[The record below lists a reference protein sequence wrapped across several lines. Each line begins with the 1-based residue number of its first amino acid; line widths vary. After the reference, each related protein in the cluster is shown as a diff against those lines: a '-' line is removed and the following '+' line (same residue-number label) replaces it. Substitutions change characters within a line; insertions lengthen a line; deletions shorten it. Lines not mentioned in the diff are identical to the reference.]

1 MSPRRQS
8 GFALTELIVSMAI
21 VSVVM
26 MATLSAFASFHR
38 DERQNRL
45 HNESTDMARLA
56 MERMTAQLRN
66 LSGPNDN
73 VPESVEKAEPFDLVF
88 LTVDPVK
95 PVGSLNARN
104 IKRVRY
110 CVGAASGGRAPLIR
124 MEQEWDSVAK
134 PPGFSTTT
142 CANTTATAGGWEV
155 TAIVAND
162 LVNTTQATPAPV
174 FTYMP
179 AGAAL
184 DEITAIRAEL
194 NVDVNPNER
203 PAAVSLGS
211 GVFLR
216 NQNRKPVA
224 SCSALATDNGM
235 QVALNGSA
243 SEDPEG
249 FNLKTYTWYVNGE
262 KISAI
267 QGVVGV
273 WTATSPGTYTFTI
286 EVEDQGNLSATGTCT
301 ATVVG

>member
-1 MSPRRQS
+1 MSPGRQE
-8 GFALTELIVSMAI
+8 GFALVELLVSMAI
-21 VSVVM
+21 VTVVM
-26 MATLSAFASFHR
+26 MATLSAFAAFNK

-56 MERMTAQLRN
+56 IERMTAQLRN

-73 VPESVEKAEPFDLVF
+73 VPESVEKASPFDLVF

-124 MEQEWDSVAK
+124 MEQEWQVQN
-134 PPGFSTTT
+134 PPPAFSTAS
-142 CANTTATAGGWEV
+142 CIDDGVGGWEI
-155 TAIVAND
+155 TAVVAND
-162 LVNTTQATPAPV
+162 VVNTTQATPTPI
-174 FTYMP
+174 FTYRP
-179 AGAAL
+179 AASPL
-184 DEITAIRAEL
+184 NEITSIRADL
-194 NVDVNPNER
+194 KVDVNPNER
-203 PAAVSLGS
+203 PEAVSLGS

-224 SCSALATDNGM
+224 ACTAVPTGNGR
-235 QVALNGSA
+235 QVAVNGSA

-249 FNLKTYTWYVNGE
+249 FNLKAYAWSVNGQP
-262 KISAI
+262 INGITGA
-267 QGVVGV
+267 VGV
-273 WTATSPGTYTFTI
+273 WTAPSAGTYTFTI

-301 ATVVG
+301 AVVA

>member
-1 MSPRRQS
+1 MSGSRGQA
-8 GFALTELIVSMAI
+8 GFALTELLVSMAI
-21 VSVVM
+21 VSIVM
-26 MATLSAFASFHR
+26 MATLSAFASFHKN
-38 DERQNRL
+38 ERQNRL
-45 HNESTDMARLA
+45 HNESTDMARMA

-95 PVGSLNARN
+95 PATSLNARN

-124 MEQEWDSVAK
+124 MEQEWQVQNK
-134 PPGFSTTT
+134 PPGFSTTS
-142 CANTTATAGGWEV
+142 CANSTATAGGWEV
-155 TAIVAND
+155 TGIVAND
-162 LVNTTQATPAPV
+162 VVNTTQATPVPV
-174 FTYMP
+174 FTYSP
-179 AGAAL
+179 AASPI

-194 NVDVNPNER
+194 SVDVNPNER
-203 PAAVSLGS
+203 PAAVSLDS

-224 SCSALATDNGM
+224 DCTAVPTENGM

-249 FNLKTYTWYVNGE
+249 FNLKTYAWKVNGQP
-262 KISAI
+262 ISGMN
-267 QGVVGV
+267 GVVGV
-273 WTATSPGTYTFTI
+273 WTATSPGTYTFTL
-286 EVEDQGNLSATGTCT
+286 EVKDQGDLSATGTCT
-301 ATVVG
+301 AVVG